1 MGLELKF
8 GTEGL
13 ELLPEISQISNL
25 ERLKAIQ
32 QEVMTANTLEQSRRL
47 F

>member
-32 QEVMTANTLEQSRRL
+32 QEVMTANTLDQSRRL